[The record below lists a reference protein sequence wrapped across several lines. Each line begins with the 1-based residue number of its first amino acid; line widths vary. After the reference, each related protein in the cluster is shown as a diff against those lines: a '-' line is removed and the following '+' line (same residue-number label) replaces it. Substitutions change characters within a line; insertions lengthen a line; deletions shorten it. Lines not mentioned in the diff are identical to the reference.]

1 MPRFSASDQTAQG
14 VNRSGGG
21 GQSGARVDLVT
32 LDRVKLTAAELR
44 LPRGT
49 VRVKDGCFQWAAAA
63 AGPAGP
69 IVQAATAAKGGSGG
83 SGGQGAKA
91 FCPANTPA
99 LPAAPANSGKE
110 AALDGAEGVAEV
122 ASVSAPGVEAA
133 KGGGDKG
140 KAGGAKLAVAWRL
153 RLRAFEVAPGT
164 LVAVTGQVGSGKSS
178 FLAAL
183 LGELDPTEVS
193 SRAPATSSFL

>member
-21 GQSGARVDLVT
+21 GQSGARADLVT

-83 SGGQGAKA
+83 SGGKA